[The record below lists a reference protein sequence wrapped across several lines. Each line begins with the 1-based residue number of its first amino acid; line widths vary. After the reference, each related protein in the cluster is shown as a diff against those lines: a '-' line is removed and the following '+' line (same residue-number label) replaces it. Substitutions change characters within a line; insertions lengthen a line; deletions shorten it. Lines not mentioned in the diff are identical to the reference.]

1 MLETMGGAVEGG
13 FESGVVLE
21 AEGGAEDEGGWGKGG
36 HCWVFGWS
44 YGVNRYLITKQY
56 FSTHVF
62 TPSEP
67 FSPPTSTPPE
77 TVCPPELHVP
87 HSASTV

>member
-1 MLETMGGAVEGG
+1 MGGAVEGG

-44 YGVNRYLITKQY
+44 YGVNRYLITTKQY
-56 FSTHVF
+56 FF
-62 TPSEP
+62 TTLFYPILTFLPPDINPSRNRM
-67 FSPPTSTPPE
+67 SS
-77 TVCPPELHVP
+77 
-87 HSASTV
+87 